1 MAARPSAQQRLSGSA
16 AAVLGLSPRA
26 VRADDDEYAKGAE
39 SVSGFMHVYHRHILE
54 PGKQPLVL
62 LFLSFIVAFLFI
74 RLSVR
79 MIRAEVSW
87 WPGNVQPGGLHIHHV
102 VFGTALLIV
111 TGVVSFAPLAQS
123 LLWQSVLGAG
133 FGIGAALVLD
143 EFALILH
150 LQDVY
155 WTAEGRTSVDAV
167 FVGVALTGL
176 LLLGA
181 APFGVNNLSASE
193 EGGGWAVTVSVLLNA
208 VFVVIT
214 FAKGKVWTGLVGLLV
229 PVFALV
235 GTIRAARPSSLW
247 ARRFY
252 GTDTYRMHRALHR
265 EAGFRRRVTRA
276 RTALSDAVAGK
287 PDA

>member
-1 MAARPSAQQRLSGSA
+1 MG
-16 AAVLGLSPRA
+16 GWW
-26 VRADDDEYAKGAE
+26 AE
-39 SVSGFMHVYHRHILE
+39 SVVDA
-54 PGKQPLVL
+54 GKLPLLLCLTAFVL
-62 LFLSFIVAFLFI
+62 TFVLTRSIT
-74 RLSVR
+74 R
-79 MIRAEVSW
+79 MIRAGVGPFRNNVSES
-87 WPGNVQPGGLHIHHV
+87 GVHIHHAV
-102 VFGTALLIV
+102 PGIILLI
-111 TGVVSFAPLAQS
+111 
-123 LLWQSVLGAG
+123 
-133 FGIGAALVLD
+133 IGALMALAAEGPPWVEIAALTIGVGMSLILD

-252 GTDTYRMHRALHR
+252 GADTYRMHRALHR

-276 RTALSDAVAGK
+276 RTALSDTVAGK